1 MKYRIKNKKLEEL
14 VYSLFDEEIVQK
26 EISNHIEDSSDF
38 VYFRNTKCE
47 LKDLKENRKFL
58 FFPKSILKIGV
69 PKSAIEKVREYDPDD
84 WNPYPEV
91 KPPRYGQYLV
101 QWKKGPEGC
110 GEEFPLGVYF
120 WDKYETWTGIEAFR
134 ELPELYQPEEQ
145 ECPNS

>member
-1 MKYRIKNKKLEEL
+1 MKYRIKNKKLEAL

-38 VYFRNTKCE
+38 VYFRNTNCE

-101 QWKKGPEGC
+101 Q
-110 GEEFPLGVYF
+110 
-120 WDKYETWTGIEAFR
+120 
-134 ELPELYQPEEQ
+134 
-145 ECPNS
+145 